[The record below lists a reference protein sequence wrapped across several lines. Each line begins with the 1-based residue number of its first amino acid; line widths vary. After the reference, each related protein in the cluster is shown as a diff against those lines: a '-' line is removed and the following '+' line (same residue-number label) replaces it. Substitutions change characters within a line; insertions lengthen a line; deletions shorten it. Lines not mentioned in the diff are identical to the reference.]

1 MKTKHRKKTLLAA
14 ACALTLATS
23 TLTLAG
29 GTHIDSPA
37 SNEINPSFDILKA
50 RVVTDG
56 SHLVFH
62 QEARGTAGKSVPKKV
77 GQLGGSEIYTYVWPT
92 TLDSS
97 TVGFEADKGILAL
110 ALTIHPDF
118 DDTPLYDEDNDGD
131 KNNDGDQWHSHW
143 VVLTQDDS
151 CGQGGLKIRDIPE
164 GSSPKMPATWPELPI
179 YIDSPGY
186 DWALHNGEA
195 LIRVPLK
202 EVGLSKDFKFD
213 AVTSVL
219 KINENVHAPL
229 ACISNVWDIASGDLS
244 LPGTVQ

>member
-1 MKTKHRKKTLLAA
+1 MKVKNGTNTLLAA
-14 ACALTLATS
+14 ACALTLAAS

-29 GTHIDSPA
+29 GTHIDSPVNKDIDA
-37 SNEINPSFDILKA
+37 NFDILKA

-62 QEARGTAGKSVPKKV
+62 QEARGTAGESVPKKV

-131 KNNDGDQWHSHW
+131 KNNDGDKWHSHW

-164 GSSPKMPATWPELPI
+164 GTSPKMPETWPELPI

>member
-1 MKTKHRKKTLLAA
+1 MKAKHRSNTLLAA
-14 ACALTLATS
+14 VCSLALAVSAAALG
-23 TLTLAG
+23 G
-29 GTHIDSPA
+29 GTHIDSPVNN
-37 SNEINPSFDILKA
+37 SINADFDILKA
-50 RVVTDG
+50 RVITDG

-62 QEARGTAGKSVPKKV
+62 QEARGTAGKTIPAKV

-97 TVGFEADKGILAL
+97 TVGFKAGQGILAL

-131 KNNDGDQWHSHW
+131 KNNDGDKWHSHW

-151 CGQGGLKIRDIPE
+151 CGKGALKIRDIPE
-164 GSSPKMPATWPELPI
+164 GTTPKMPATWPELPI

-202 EVGLSKDFKFD
+202 DVGLSADFKFD
-213 AVTSVL
+213 AVTSVV
-219 KINENVHAPL
+219 KINDNVHAPL
-229 ACISNVWDIASGDLS
+229 ACISNVWDVASGDLS

>member
-1 MKTKHRKKTLLAA
+1 
-14 ACALTLATS
+14 
-23 TLTLAG
+23 
-29 GTHIDSPA
+29 
-37 SNEINPSFDILKA
+37 
-50 RVVTDG
+50 
-56 SHLVFH
+56 
-62 QEARGTAGKSVPKKV
+62 
-77 GQLGGSEIYTYVWPT
+77 
-92 TLDSS
+92 
-97 TVGFEADKGILAL
+97 
-110 ALTIHPDF
+110 
-118 DDTPLYDEDNDGD
+118 
-131 KNNDGDQWHSHW
+131 
-143 VVLTQDDS
+143 
-151 CGQGGLKIRDIPE
+151 
-164 GSSPKMPATWPELPI
+164 MPATWPELPI